1 MSLPDP
7 PVPGSIVWRGWLTK
21 KGSFMPTLKRRFG
34 TLHIGGDYAVTL
46 DYRENESSS
55 TSKGFYNFTT
65 STKCICSSSF
75 SIGSFPPH
83 LCLIVEVDAADCS
96 KLHCCFDSTED
107 RHSFQAAV
115 EWAVNA
121 RSHVAAF
128 QFRQEEAKRIAEEKA
143 LNSVQKGKQQFTIQ
157 EPGDARLKVQLHTG
171 TRSSAAGTARS
182 HRGTLSAEDQ
192 EVFVSRLVLEAAEHR
207 KHLQRAAAFPEWT
220 HSRTHDWPSAAG
232 IRATIEL
239 HSQQTPC
246 SELNL
251 QSFVGSKQTKDFV
264 QRIVLEHEN
273 HSAQLAVAAKF

>member
-1 MSLPDP
+1 
-7 PVPGSIVWRGWLTK
+7 
-21 KGSFMPTLKRRFG
+21 MPTLKRRFG

-65 STKCICSSSF
+65 ATKCICSSSF

-83 LCLIVEVDAADCS
+83 LCLIVEVDAAD

-107 RHSFQAAV
+107 RHSFKAAV
-115 EWAVNA
+115 DWAVNA

-128 QFRQEEAKRIAEEKA
+128 EIRQEESKRIAEAKA
-143 LNSVQKGKQQFTIQ
+143 SNSLQGKQPIKIQ
-157 EPGDARLKVQLHTG
+157 EPGDTRLKVQPHATG
-171 TRSSAAGTARS
+171 MRSAAAGTARP

-207 KHLQRAAAFPEWT
+207 KLLQHAAASPEWIQ
-220 HSRTHDWPSAAG
+220 SRTHDWPSAAG

-239 HSQQTPC
+239 HSQQTP
-246 SELNL
+246 SVELNL
-251 QSFVGSKQTKDFV
+251 QSFVGRKQTKDFV
-264 QRIVLEHEN
+264 QRLVLEHEN